1 MREISKSLK
10 KLLSDIYEDGDVS
23 LMEFK
28 ALQVESDLRWGR
40 VVDELG
46 KNNTLLA
53 FQSSMDVAMHLLFL
67 SLNYI
72 KDQEITDVGE
82 AIVKDTIAA
91 QVETLMA
98 GAELSLKQ
106 LKVGPNTR

>member
-1 MREISKSLK
+1 MREISKSLE

-28 ALQVESDLRWGR
+28 ALQVESDLRWGN

-46 KNNTLLA
+46 NNNTLLS

-72 KDQEITDVGE
+72 NNQEITDVGE
-82 AIVKDTIAA
+82 AIVKDAIAA
-91 QVETLMA
+91 QVETLRA

-106 LKVGPNTR
+106 LKVGPNTL